1 MDVEKDSQRRTPQN
15 ILLFC
20 ILLLFFILFPSPFG
34 MVMLGVYIGMFIRS
48 EAKDN
53 IHLPLILA
61 ILLFLPIML
70 LQYHGH
76 IRFYAF

>member
-1 MDVEKDSQRRTPQN
+1 
-15 ILLFC
+15 
-20 ILLLFFILFPSPFG
+20 
-34 MVMLGVYIGMFIRS
+34 VYIGMFIRS